1 MRWLL
6 WFALVPQLFLLDGV
20 LRGIGGPGF
29 DVGVALCLFLA
40 WYAEP
45 RAIAVLLLG
54 AAIGRA
60 IVDEAVL
67 PVQILVL
74 GVPVA
79 VLLPLRGF
87 LAHQRYLWQAVGG
100 ALCAVAVPKLA
111 WLCGVW
117 FAEPSASAFMD
128 GRRVVVTSLL
138 LPPVLWCLR
147 RLPPLR
153 AFAEVVA

>member
-6 WFALVPQLFLLDGV
+6 WFVLVPQLFLLDGL
-20 LRGIGGPGF
+20 LRDLGGSGF
-29 DVGVALCLFLA
+29 DVGVALCLFLG

-45 RAIAVLLLG
+45 RAIAILLVG
-54 AAIGRA
+54 ASLGRA

-79 VLLPLRGF
+79 ALLPLRGF

-100 ALCAVAVPKLA
+100 AACAVAVPKLA
-111 WLCGVW
+111 WLCGIW
-117 FAEPSASAFMD
+117 FAEPSASAVMD

-138 LPPVLWCLR
+138 LPPVLWVLR

-153 AFAEVVA
+153 GFAEVPA